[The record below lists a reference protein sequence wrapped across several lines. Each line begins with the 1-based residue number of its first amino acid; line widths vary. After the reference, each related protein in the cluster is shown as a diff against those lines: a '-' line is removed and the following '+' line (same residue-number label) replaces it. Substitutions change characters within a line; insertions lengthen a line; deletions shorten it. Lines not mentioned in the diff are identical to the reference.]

1 MNECGV
7 TAKTMITESK
17 RDLIL
22 LLLKQ
27 REKLLSTTVAQVIT
41 VITVKTWRWYDFGIM
56 LRLHMDVVSMWYR
69 HRMFTENS
77 KAVLKI
83 IKFVS

>member
-7 TAKTMITESK
+7 TAKTMIKESK
-17 RDLIL
+17 TDLIL

-41 VITVKTWRWYDFGIM
+41 VITVKT
-56 LRLHMDVVSMWYR
+56 
-69 HRMFTENS
+69 
-77 KAVLKI
+77 
-83 IKFVS
+83 

>member
-17 RDLIL
+17 TDLIL

-27 REKLLSTTVAQVIT
+27 RAKLLSPTVAQVIT
-41 VITVKTWRWYDFGIM
+41 VITVKT
-56 LRLHMDVVSMWYR
+56 
-69 HRMFTENS
+69 
-77 KAVLKI
+77 
-83 IKFVS
+83 